1 MNDFPHNRMAAKA
14 RRQVSCIAL
23 AMGLALCAVT
33 ASAQMP
39 GSLEDFRLPPQ
50 PSPAPAPVAGPVDAD
65 NPVARPTVNPP
76 QPQPTASQPAVPPTP
91 TAPVASSAPTPTATR
106 GSLPVPR
113 GRPVTAQPTIA
124 PVATSITPATPP
136 EALPLPSATPEATS
150 PAAETGLPPSGDTG
164 TSWTWIAALAA
175 LLLAGLGVIAWK
187 RRGTATDEVQDF
199 AEIAG
204 DEAPPF
210 PEPALSKIPP
220 APAEPLPMPSPV
232 TLPPVALTAD
242 TEQSSLEAHFAAQ
255 SLTCSLV
262 FASLAYRL
270 ELTNRGDTPKGPFR
284 IAGDIT
290 SAHASLSTGDQLSPD
305 GAAMPAIH
313 RVEPLAPGESATV
326 TGQLRMAMAD
336 IVPVRQGQT
345 ALFVPL
351 ARFHIADEGEG
362 GVSTTRVFVVGEAGE
377 APDGGLRPFRLDRMP
392 GVVRGLDQRDVS
404 PAG

>member
-1 MNDFPHNRMAAKA
+1 MNDFPHNRMATKA

-23 AMGLALCAVT
+23 AMALALCAVT
-33 ASAQMP
+33 ASAQTP
-39 GSLEDFRLPPQ
+39 GSVEDFRLPPQ
-50 PSPAPAPVAGPVDAD
+50 PSPAPAPVEGPVDAD

-76 QPQPTASQPAVPPTP
+76 QPQPAVSPTP
-91 TAPVASSAPTPTATR
+91 TAPVASPIPTADATR
-106 GSLPVPR
+106 GSRSAPR
-113 GRPVTAQPTIA
+113 ERPVTPQATLAPTSTAI
-124 PVATSITPATPP
+124 SPATPT
-136 EALPLPSATPEATS
+136 EALSTPSAIPEATS
-150 PAAETGLPPSGDTG
+150 PAMETSLPPSGDTG
-164 TSWTWIAALAA
+164 GSWTWIAALAA

-187 RRGTATDEVQDF
+187 RRGTATKEMD

-204 DEAPPF
+204 EEAPPF
-210 PEPALSKIPP
+210 PEPALFEIPP

-242 TEQSSLEAHFAAQ
+242 TGQSSLEAHFAAQ

-270 ELTNRGDTPKGPFR
+270 ELSNRGDTPKGPFR
-284 IAGDIT
+284 IAGDVT

-362 GVSTTRVFVVGEAGE
+362 DVSTTRVFVVGEAGE